1 MATTLTKPQVLV
13 NQTKIQLEEKIESI
27 TEGAL
32 PPYLKSMFSDL
43 ASANLQNAQIL
54 YNFLLIGHLEQN
66 LALRTSL
73 NHMQI
78 LCYFN
83 RYLAYKTLR
92 KNNKGRRIELFSVIK
107 EA

>member
-1 MATTLTKPQVLV
+1 MATTLTKPQVVV
-13 NQTKIQLEEKIESI
+13 NQTKAQLEENIESI
-27 TEGAL
+27 TEDAL
-32 PPYLKSMFSDL
+32 PPYLKSMFSNL
-43 ASANLQNAQIL
+43 ASANLQNAQSTL
-54 YNFLLIGHLEQN
+54 QFLLTGHIEQN

-78 LCYFN
+78 LCYSN

-92 KNNKGRRIELFSVIK
+92 KNNKGRCIELFSVIK